1 MTLKKFSRVY
11 VSLIF
16 TKHNMDIEMMLKK
29 TVPYTAKNSDSD
41 QCQTLSFE

>member
-29 TVPYTAKNSDSD
+29 TVPYTAKNSGSD
-41 QCQTLSFE
+41 